1 MSKDLVDRIAIAAE
15 RIRPFARETPLLQS
29 PGLAELVGTRVF
41 LKCENLQVTGSFK
54 ARGALNK
61 LLSLSAEERARG
73 VVTASSGNH
82 GAATAYA
89 GRQAGVVPTVYLPEN
104 AAPTKIAKIKAL
116 GAKVV
121 FFGNDSGLSELEARR
136 VSEATGQVYMSPYND
151 LDIVAGQ
158 GTIGLELMEQCP
170 SLGAVIISVGGGG
183 LIGGVASYLDRMM
196 PGTLV
201 LGSSP
206 KNSCVMAESV
216 RQGRV
221 LDLPSLPTLSDGTA
235 GGVEPG
241 TVTFEMCRTLIDE
254 WDLPDEAEIAEGMRL
269 AFEMERLVVEGSA
282 GVAIATALRKKE
294 LLRGRDVAIVMCG
307 GNVGLK
313 PWYDAV
319 GAGSEPGSRS

>member
-1 MSKDLVDRIAIAAE
+1 MSKDLVDRITVAAG
-15 RIRPFARETPLLQS
+15 RIRPFARETPLLLS
-29 PGLAELVGTRVF
+29 PGLSELIGTKVY

-61 LLSLSAEERARG
+61 LLALGADDRRRG

-82 GAATAYA
+82 GVATAYA
-89 GRQAGVVPTVYLPEN
+89 GRQAGIVPTVYLPEN
-104 AAPTKIAKIKAL
+104 AAPMKIAKIKQF
-116 GAKVV
+116 GANVV

-136 VSEATGQVYMSPYND
+136 VAEETGQVYVSPYND

-158 GTIGLELMEQCP
+158 GTIALELTRQCP
-170 SLGAVIISVGGGG
+170 GLGAVIVSVGGGG
-183 LIGGVASYLDRMM
+183 LIGGIASYLDRMM

-206 KNSCVMAESV
+206 RHSCVMAESV

-241 TVTFEMCRTLIDE
+241 TVTFDMCRTLIDE
-254 WDLPDEAEIAEGMRL
+254 WDLPDEAAIAEGMRL
-269 AFEMERLVVEGSA
+269 AFEAERLVVEGSA

-294 LLRGRDVAIVMCG
+294 LLGGREVAIVMCG

-313 PWYDAV
+313 TWSDAV
-319 GAGSEPGSRS
+319 GAGG